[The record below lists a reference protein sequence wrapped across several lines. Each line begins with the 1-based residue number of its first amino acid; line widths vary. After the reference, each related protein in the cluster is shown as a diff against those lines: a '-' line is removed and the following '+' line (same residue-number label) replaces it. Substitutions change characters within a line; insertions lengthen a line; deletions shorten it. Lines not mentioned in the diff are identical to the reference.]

1 MVIVIHKFFVMNLD
15 IGLGITLYDDG
26 LIEINDILLNSFVQ
40 AMMNFT
46 KEFGDPKG
54 ALREAEIGKYQ
65 LSILERDELV
75 YVVIQDTYDN
85 EPFTKKVLEKVLKKY
100 HQFLRSIDFSSPPL
114 EMPKDIPELLQTME
128 FPREKMDVVNVSV
141 NEFLT
146 RSDGMIDTFFLA
158 DYDGGI
164 IKIWK
169 QPEKSTIITTMM
181 ELLSEIPFE
190 RYWIG
195 ETKLKKARDRPYWEG
210 IHEGWF
216 IWRIGLT
223 DFCML
228 IRAFYTQK
236 DKEKLVR
243 DIEILEEQLN
253 SIVSTM

>member
-1 MVIVIHKFFVMNLD
+1 MIHKFIVMDLE
-15 IGLGITLYDDG
+15 IGSGLTLFDDG
-26 LIEINDILLNSFVQ
+26 LIKINDVLLNSFVQ
-40 AMMNFT
+40 AMMSFT

-54 ALREAEIGKYQ
+54 ALREAEIGRYQ
-65 LSILERDELV
+65 LSILERDDSV
-75 YVVIQDTYDN
+75 YVAIQDTYDN
-85 EPFTKKVLEKVLKKY
+85 EPFTKKVIERVLKKY
-100 HQFLRSIDFSSPPL
+100 HQYFKSIDFSSPPPNL
-114 EMPKDIPELLQTME
+114 PPDIPDLLKTME
-128 FPREKMDVVNVSV
+128 FPESKIEIVNEAV

-146 RSDGMIDTFFLA
+146 RSDGMVDTFFLA

-164 IKIWK
+164 IKIWR
-169 QPEKSTIITTMM
+169 QPERETIIITMM

-195 ETKLKKARDRPYWEG
+195 ETKLRRTKERPYWEG

-243 DIEILEEQLN
+243 DIEILEDQLTA
-253 SIVSTM
+253 IVSTM